1 MSLHGILDLMLK
13 LYNPAFEYFTLG
25 NEYFDGALS

>member
-13 LYNPAFEYFTLG
+13 LYNPACEYFTLG